1 MTTPPTPPSSQTPPW
16 ARPSGGPP
24 QPGSALDEQFAA
36 FIGPRWARY
45 RRKFTPFFD
54 EPRFQPTWNWSAA
67 LTLPFGAPW
76 FLYRKLYLP
85 FVFFVLVPGLAFT
98 LLWGS
103 EIPFETVPNP
113 VDPNAPPFRFPTAE
127 AGLVLTGVM
136 ISACIL
142 AGGTANYLLFRRA
155 SAAIQILAPRAPDA
169 AARIP
174 LLRRVGGVSW
184 TSVAVGVGIMLL
196 MQLLGAASGGAAP

>member
-1 MTTPPTPPSSQTPPW
+1 M
-16 ARPSGGPP
+16 
-24 QPGSALDEQFAA
+24 LDEQFAA

-54 EPRFQPTWNWSAA
+54 EPRFQPTWNWAAA
-67 LTLPFGAPW
+67 LTLPFGAAW

-85 FVFFVLVPGLAFT
+85 FVFFVLVPSLAFG
-98 LLWGS
+98 LLWGG
-103 EIPFETVPNP
+103 EIPFEPIPNP
-113 VDPNAPPFRFPTAE
+113 GDPNAPPFRFPRPTPE
-127 AGLVLTGVM
+127 AQVVLMGVM
-136 ISACIL
+136 LSAAIL

-184 TSVAVGVGIMLL
+184 TSVAVGIGIMLL